1 MVSSSFDVC
10 TLTVRVKEHEIE
22 SDSDKSN
29 ESAKDEW
36 ENVS

>member
-1 MVSSSFDVC
+1 MVSSFFDVY
-10 TLTVRVKEHEIE
+10 TLTARVKEHKIE
-22 SDSDKSN
+22 SDSDKTN